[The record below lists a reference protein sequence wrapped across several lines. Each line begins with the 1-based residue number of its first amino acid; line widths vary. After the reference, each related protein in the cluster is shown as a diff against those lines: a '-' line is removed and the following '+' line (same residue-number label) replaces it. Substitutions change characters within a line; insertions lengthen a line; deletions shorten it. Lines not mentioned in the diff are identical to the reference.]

1 MQKTKDKKI
10 PHYSLAETKK
20 ENSLKTS
27 EDAEKGQM
35 LHAALQWASAIGSL
49 QWGSPSK
56 HKRGM
61 QRELKGFEVT
71 VLLNIVQKLVNTNA
85 WVARAKQASENEN
98 SLRRNKLFL

>member
-35 LHAALQWASAIGSL
+35 LPAALQRASAIGSL

-61 QRELKGFEVT
+61 QR
-71 VLLNIVQKLVNTNA
+71 
-85 WVARAKQASENEN
+85 
-98 SLRRNKLFL
+98 